1 MLYLIS
7 TLLLLG
13 FAGAWAFN
21 RNSRT
26 FGRAVLSLA
35 RSMDRSTGVIAAP
48 KRRR

>member
-13 FAGAWAFN
+13 FAAAWAFN
-21 RNSRT
+21 RNSQAC
-26 FGRAVLSLA
+26 GRAVLSLA
-35 RSMDRSTGVIAAP
+35 RSMDPSTAVVAAR